1 MTTTRSRPMRRPFSR
16 NEIAQGKHLP
26 HRHECPAEGNHCY
39 QRDLAKALVA
49 NLGFNAA
56 LETCAS
62 NGWEGIMREL
72 RVDRSAASI
81 DAQGYGSTG
90 SGAFPQ

>member
-1 MTTTRSRPMRRPFSR
+1 MTATRSV
-16 NEIAQGKHLP
+16 AQGKRLP
-26 HRHECPAEGNHCY
+26 QQHECPAEGNRRY

-56 LETCAS
+56 METCAS
-62 NGWEGIMREL
+62 NGWEGILREL

-81 DAQGYGSTG
+81 EAQS
-90 SGAFPQ
+90 